1 MNYESASFIEKERQ
15 EAYIH
20 LAKTTLSGVEF
31 EKHLE
36 KAEGGR
42 NLSASGSLK
51 SHIISQ
57 RFRIS
62 LNNNEG
68 VHLGITPF
76 FFSLIHECEC
86 LMEAGS
92 HFMDG

>member
-1 MNYESASFIEKERQ
+1 MLTNHLQGNFVNYESASFIEKERQ

-42 NLSASGSLK
+42 NLSTSSSLK
-51 SHIISQ
+51 SHIIH
-57 RFRIS
+57 
-62 LNNNEG
+62 N
-68 VHLGITPF
+68 
-76 FFSLIHECEC
+76 FSEYL
-86 LMEAGS
+86 
-92 HFMDG
+92 